1 MGEEKAVSDVRK
13 ALIVGG
19 GIGGLSAA
27 IAFRQAGIEVDLVE
41 INPEWSVYGVGIIQP
56 ANALRALDAI
66 GVAQDCVAEGYPFEG
81 TRTFNADGTV
91 LLNESRFER
100 LQPDLPAMNGLTRPT
115 FQRIL
120 VDAATKSG
128 IDVRLGVTVASLMQ
142 KPGSVDVD
150 FTDGDTR
157 TYGLVV
163 GADGIYSKM
172 RELVF
177 GADIRPAYAGQLVWR
192 YNAPLPEGIDCISE
206 YLRDGGSGGK
216 AGMVPLGPDLCYIH
230 TGQVWPADRPVPRT
244 DLDVMLREQLAPH
257 GGPLAELRDRY
268 ITDSDQVVVRPLES
282 ILMPAPWFLG
292 RVVLIGDAVHAP
304 TSKLGQGAAMTIED
318 AIVLSQEV
326 AAEQTVEAALTSFM
340 ERRYER
346 CKFIVEASTQICRW
360 ELGLERDTLDHV
372 GLTARSMELTA
383 LPI

>member
-1 MGEEKAVSDVRK
+1 MTDVRK

-27 IAFRQAGIEVDLVE
+27 IAFRQVGIDVDLVE

-66 GVAQDCVAEGYPFEG
+66 GVAQQCVQEGFPFEG
-81 TRTFNADGTV
+81 TRTFDADGTV

-100 LQPDLPAMNGLTRPT
+100 LQPELPAMNGLTRPT

-120 VDAATKSG
+120 IDAANEAG
-128 IDVRLGVTVASLMQ
+128 IDVRLGVTVVSLTQ
-142 KPGSVDVD
+142 EPDSVTVE
-150 FTDGDTR
+150 FTDGATR

-163 GADGIYSKM
+163 GADGIYSQM
-172 RELVF
+172 RELLF
-177 GADIRPAYAGQLVWR
+177 GASVRPTYAGQLVWR
-192 YNAPLPEGIDCISE
+192 CNAQLPEGIDCISE

-216 AGMVPLGPDLCYIH
+216 AGMVPLGPDLCYVH

-244 DLDVMLREQLAPH
+244 GLDVLLREQLAPH
-257 GGPLAELRDRY
+257 SGPIGDLRDRY
-268 ITDSDQVVVRPLES
+268 ITDSAQVVVRPLES

-318 AIVLSQEV
+318 AIVLSQEI
-326 AAEQTVEAALTSFM
+326 AAEQAIEEALTAFM

-346 CKFIVEASTQICRW
+346 CKFIVEASMQICRW
-360 ELGLERDTLDHV
+360 ELGLDRETLDHV
-372 GLTARSMELTA
+372 GLTANSMELTA